1 MFGRS
6 TGGDGGSNV
15 FASNKFGSSNVGG
28 GASGLTPDVQNQII
42 TTVKQDM
49 ETWEKSGQWAFSCY
63 SCAKDCAS
71 VPGLTD
77 LSPEELRHEAYLS
90 LKAGN
95 TDYQTKVAHLTQ
107 EYRGKRSLLSNPDPQ
122 LKLVLLK
129 IYAKE
134 PTGEYVMGSGP
145 SSIFSSGAGTNQQQA
160 APGVFGAAAHNTGL
174 FGGGGASKSLF
185 GGSSTQQ
192 PPAAG
197 SLFGGSASFGGS
209 PAAQGGSIF
218 GGAQTSTPST
228 FGQPPAFGSGAT
240 GGGGIFGGG
249 QGGGF
254 GGGAAPST
262 GIFGGGAQTNTAAVA
277 PSGGGLFSQ
286 PPASGIFGQSSAAPS
301 VFGQASAP
309 SSAAPGIFGQAAQQ
323 PPQQGLFGSSTA
335 TSTPTPGLFGAST
348 ASPAFGGGSA
358 AAGPGVFG
366 SGGAESSNLFTQPS
380 SDLFNQPQAESGLF
394 GATEFALDPFC
405 VYSTL
410 QELTQ
415 EDINAYKSDS
425 FQAGCVPVNPPTQDM
440 CARVQ

>member
-145 SSIFSSGAGTNQQQA
+145 SSIFASGAGTNQQQA

-228 FGQPPAFGSGAT
+228 FGQPPAFGSGGT
-240 GGGGIFGGG
+240 GVGIFGGG

-394 GATEFALDPFC
+394 GATEFALDPVC

-440 CARVQ
+440 CAPVQ

>member
-90 LKAGN
+90 FKAGN

-145 SSIFSSGAGTNQQQA
+145 SSIFASGAGTNQQQA

-228 FGQPPAFGSGAT
+228 FGQPPAFGSGGT
-240 GGGGIFGGG
+240 GGGIFGGG

-394 GATEFALDPFC
+394 GATEFALDPVC

-440 CARVQ
+440 CAPVQ